1 LRTTVFHKV
10 IKRHLPAVLAGFL
23 FLFLFIGD
31 LHAQYSQP
39 PRRKKRDT
47 FRINPYLFDSLAQ
60 PIPMGRVLFH
70 DKIDKEQQ
78 KADDFDGKTD
88 NVVKVPGDSTSTAI
102 FTRSLIHDVD
112 RLQIMVE
119 NFPANGRDAV
129 MENQQKIQALRALWE
144 LMRIYNGDSRPDPV
158 FYKKLVNNMHDMLV
172 AINENKLMAFAKANP
187 DIYTLNNGKV
197 LFDKQPEVRAYVYTE
212 LGKADPMMMIKRL
225 EEYSSDAFAP
235 AIIAAAAHISP
246 NLVFNY
252 ATSTNNALKNPV
264 YRTKDPLVE
273 AIVKI
278 ASTSKA
284 PLKAFPFL
292 TDIYMGRMTVAQVD
306 ALTENPDRYFMHLV
320 RLRLESDSVA
330 KSVYTSELQYRSLRE
345 YVRKMNELHE
355 EKDAVRFRCIDS
367 LPATA
372 LYFIMVYGQ
381 DEIYTSSFIGTFRR
395 MMERMKPMT
404 GNQFLDS
411 LHYDH
416 FRTFIR
422 MCAGYNTL
430 SDFLGTMDDTAK
442 VAIMTRFIGGLQNG
456 KPNDLEDAVDVAD
469 AFGSIKDTSLTL
481 FLQKKVRENYEQS
494 YKEKSKKGVIVY
506 SLLAMLFE
514 SNKTSSDTGAALTSA
529 RLRLPPINVVPFRSL
544 VDDSGIVYQQVFF
557 YGDDDGKKAYDGFI
571 EEFRSKKWKITTD
584 KYWSVISSTAGQKV
598 VIYANLPLK
607 EPEDEVAQDS
617 LAMHLRA
624 QGIRPTIVVHRG
636 HSYHL
641 SATLGRLDKYV
652 KIVVLGSCGG
662 YHNLAVV
669 LDHSPDAHIISSKQ
683 TGVMAINQPIT
694 NAINNRL
701 LEGADINWIT
711 MWRELDEYFSKRKDL
726 HEKYDDYV
734 PPYKNLGAIFIKAY
748 RQMNSGG

>member
-1 LRTTVFHKV
+1 
-10 IKRHLPAVLAGFL
+10 
-23 FLFLFIGD
+23 
-31 LHAQYSQP
+31 
-39 PRRKKRDT
+39 
-47 FRINPYLFDSLAQ
+47 
-60 PIPMGRVLFH
+60 
-70 DKIDKEQQ
+70 
-78 KADDFDGKTD
+78 
-88 NVVKVPGDSTSTAI
+88 
-102 FTRSLIHDVD
+102 
-112 RLQIMVE
+112 
-119 NFPANGRDAV
+119 
-129 MENQQKIQALRALWE
+129 
-144 LMRIYNGDSRPDPV
+144 
-158 FYKKLVNNMHDMLV
+158 
-172 AINENKLMAFAKANP
+172 
-187 DIYTLNNGKV
+187 
-197 LFDKQPEVRAYVYTE
+197 
-212 LGKADPMMMIKRL
+212 MMMIKRL

-430 SDFLGTMDDTAK
+430 SDFLGTMDDTAR

-469 AFGSIKDTSLTL
+469 AFGSIKDTSLTV

-514 SNKTSSDTGAALTSA
+514 SNKTSSDTGAAITSA